1 MKKRKIVHK
10 DVLKTAVMSLI
21 VSAGLTGCGS
31 DKSDDNPPAVAPP
44 VNNPPA
50 ADYQPLNE
58 FSIGNAVAPINSWM
72 TAWTLNDL
80 IKTTGFENDETSA
93 DAVSWQYTID
103 GNWYMGD
110 AGQIVTDES
119 GWPTQMML
127 RNGTRPTSFVT
138 IVLGADIANAYAP
151 GEYHL
156 SYEGQGNLAITNAEI
171 TAQSDGAM
179 TLLYDGDGSIF
190 IEITDTDPDGTG
202 NHLRNIQLLRPD
214 SLPSERFHADY
225 LNYVTPFSTI
235 RPLHMSGEEPVYA
248 FPDADGGYSYYQG
261 AGAWDRR
268 KQISD
273 AGWGGA
279 MGAPYEVMV
288 DLANQTDSDLWLNL
302 PLAADDDYLSQ
313 LATLILAELDEDRQ
327 LIIELG
333 NELWNWSYPYAF
345 GRSYAFEAAQQRWP
359 GLLGTTPPYMQNPI
373 DENTMIFSWQAA
385 RTIEAARV
393 FKQTWGDEQN
403 RIKVILAGQFG
414 ASTPEW
420 DLNRLILEAPVYVN
434 EESATIPALEVDA
447 LAVGAYV
454 NDPYQEGAT
463 ILPGGFDRSSP
474 EAFITDAISYVN
486 GVNQFTER
494 AEEPGMRFAVRSD
507 VALAAEYSLPLVA
520 YEGGHHFIGSR
531 FTRDEVVP
539 HELMYEVYQA
549 LFTMWQ
555 EEGAGLFVHLHGI
568 LPRGQNEDGQEPG
581 FFESENFGIKETQQ
595 QTESEAPRYRAVMDV
610 IRSLE

>member
-1 MKKRKIVHK
+1 
-10 DVLKTAVMSLI
+10 
-21 VSAGLTGCGS
+21 
-31 DKSDDNPPAVAPP
+31 
-44 VNNPPA
+44 
-50 ADYQPLNE
+50 
-58 FSIGNAVAPINSWM
+58 
-72 TAWTLNDL
+72 
-80 IKTTGFENDETSA
+80 
-93 DAVSWQYTID
+93 
-103 GNWYMGD
+103 
-110 AGQIVTDES
+110 
-119 GWPTQMML
+119 
-127 RNGTRPTSFVT
+127 
-138 IVLGADIANAYAP
+138 
-151 GEYHL
+151 
-156 SYEGQGNLAITNAEI
+156 
-171 TAQSDGAM
+171 
-179 TLLYDGDGSIF
+179 
-190 IEITDTDPDGTG
+190 
-202 NHLRNIQLLRPD
+202 
-214 SLPSERFHADY
+214 
-225 LNYVTPFSTI
+225 
-235 RPLHMSGEEPVYA
+235 
-248 FPDADGGYSYYQG
+248 
-261 AGAWDRR
+261 
-268 KQISD
+268 
-273 AGWGGA
+273 